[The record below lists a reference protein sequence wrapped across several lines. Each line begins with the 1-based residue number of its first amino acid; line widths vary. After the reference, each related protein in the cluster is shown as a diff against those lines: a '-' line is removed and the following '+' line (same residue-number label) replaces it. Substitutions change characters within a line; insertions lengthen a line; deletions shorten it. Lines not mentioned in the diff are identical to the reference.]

1 MINSDDLGTLGQA
14 QQKSTMAAQK
24 VLIVDDSKL
33 MRLQVKEMLPGN
45 MSVIEAIDGA
55 DGLEKVCQE
64 HPQLLIMDCFMP
76 KMNGW
81 QVVNKMLS
89 YPELQ
94 KIPVVLMS
102 GREDDLRENAPE
114 LFDYFEFLS
123 KPFDKTLL
131 IQAIKKS
138 MVKAKQRKESTK
150 PSPAAPPAPK
160 SVETAAMAATVAL
173 DATTMLQKL
182 QNEVEDLRQHNA
194 DMRAE
199 MKQMKQQMAQIT
211 KVLKQ
216 SLTRV

>member
-1 MINSDDLGTLGQA
+1 
-14 QQKSTMAAQK
+14 MAAQK
-24 VLIVDDSKL
+24 VLIIDDSKL
-33 MRLQVKEMLPGN
+33 MRLQVREMLPGN
-45 MSVIEAIDGA
+45 MEISEAVDGA
-55 DGLEKVCQE
+55 DGFEKIQQE
-64 HPQLLIMDCFMP
+64 KPSLVIMDCFMP

-114 LFDYFEFLS
+114 LFDYFEFLG
-123 KPFDKTLL
+123 KPFDKALL
-131 IQAIKKS
+131 IQAIKKA
-138 MVKAKQRKESTK
+138 MVKAKQRKESPK
-150 PSPAAPPAPK
+150 PSPAAPPAPQA
-160 SVETAAMAATVAL
+160 VETATMAATVAL

-182 QNEVEDLRQHNA
+182 QNEVQDLRQQNA

-216 SLTRV
+216 SLSRV

>member
-1 MINSDDLGTLGQA
+1 
-14 QQKSTMAAQK
+14 MAAQK

-33 MRLQVKEMLPGN
+33 MRLQVKEMLPSN

-55 DGLEKVCQE
+55 EGFEKVCEVQ
-64 HPQLLIMDCFMP
+64 PQLMIMDCFMP

-114 LFDYFEFLS
+114 LFDYFEFLG
-123 KPFDKTLL
+123 KPFDRAKL

-138 MVKAKQRKESTK
+138 MAKAKERK
-150 PSPAAPPAPK
+150 AATPPPAPMPAM
-160 SVETAAMAATVAL
+160 SLATGPSTPEMAATVAL
-173 DATTMLQKL
+173 DATTALQKL
-182 QNEVEDLRQHNA
+182 QSEVQDLRQSNA

-199 MKQMKQQMAQIT
+199 MKQMKQQIAQLTQVIR
-211 KVLKQ
+211 K
-216 SLTRV
+216 SLSRV

>member
-1 MINSDDLGTLGQA
+1 
-14 QQKSTMAAQK
+14 MAAQK

-55 DGLEKVCQE
+55 EGFELVCQE
-64 HPQLLIMDCFMP
+64 HPQLLILDCFMP

-89 YPELQ
+89 YPELL

-102 GREDDLRENAPE
+102 GREDDVQENAPE

-123 KPFDKTLL
+123 KPFDRALL
-131 IQAIKKS
+131 IQAIKKA
-138 MVKAKQRKESTK
+138 MAKAKHRKELPK
-150 PSPAAPPAPK
+150 PSPAAPPAPHALERV
-160 SVETAAMAATVAL
+160 SMAATVSL

-182 QNEVEDLRQHNA
+182 QSEVEELRQQNA
-194 DMRAE
+194 DLRAE
-199 MKQMKQQMAQIT
+199 MKQVKQQVAQIT
-211 KVLKQ
+211 KIVRQ
-216 SLTRV
+216 SMSRV